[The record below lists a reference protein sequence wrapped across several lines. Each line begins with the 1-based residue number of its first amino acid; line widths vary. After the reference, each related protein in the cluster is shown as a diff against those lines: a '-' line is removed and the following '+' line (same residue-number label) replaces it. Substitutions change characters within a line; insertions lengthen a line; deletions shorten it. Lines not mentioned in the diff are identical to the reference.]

1 MNLFNNTAKDI
12 SRLVTR
18 NYSTSFYTASSLLA
32 KEIRE
37 AIFSIYGFVRFS
49 DEIVDTFHEYNKKN
63 LIEKFEKDY
72 YDAVKDGISLNPIL
86 NSFQETVQK
95 YGIPDEYVQAF
106 LSSMK
111 NDLEK
116 KDYGNR
122 SEMNEYIYGSADVVG
137 LMCLRVFCNGND
149 DLFNEL
155 EKPAMKLGSAFQK
168 VNFLR
173 DLKNDMENLD
183 RSYFPDINREV
194 FSEEVKSRIVGD
206 IEDDFREALE
216 GIRRLPSS
224 SRLAVAVAFYYYRSL
239 LRKIK
244 SRSADDIIARRIR
257 ISNFKKILLLIKT
270 WLLVKLRV
278 F

>member
-1 MNLFNNTAKDI
+1 MQLYNNTSSDI

-32 KEIRE
+32 KDIRE

-106 LSSMK
+106 LASMK

-116 KDYGNR
+116 KDYESR

-137 LMCLRVFCNGND
+137 LMCLKVFCNGD
-149 DLFNEL
+149 DRLFNEL
-155 EKPAMKLGSAFQK
+155 EKPAMRLGSAFQK

-173 DLKNDMENLD
+173 DLKNDIERLD
-183 RSYFPDINREV
+183 RSYFPDVEDNQ
-194 FSEEVKSRIVGD
+194 FTEEAKGKIVKD
-206 IEDDFREALE
+206 IEDDFRQALD
-216 GIRRLPSS
+216 GIKRLPSS
-224 SRLAVAVAFYYYRSL
+224 SRLAVAVAFHYYRTL
-239 LRKIK
+239 LKKIRSTSASGIK
-244 SRSADDIIARRIR
+244 SRRIR
-257 ISNFKKILLLIKT
+257 ISNFRKILLLVKT
-270 WLLVKLRV
+270 WFLVKTRII
-278 F
+278 